1 MYAQA
6 YDAGVPPKV
15 TDEEPAT
22 VVKFL
27 PVIDTETAPLVGPE
41 VRDMLVTIGRFLAV
55 RITVCLCANS
65 GGSRHGHVNGPIGLV
80 VGDRV
85 QITYPAQPVKLRLS

>member
-1 MYAQA
+1 MKKLFFVVVPLAFVIA
-6 YDAGVPPKV
+6 TSTVPAEWAGTVTLMRVSLCTLRPTTLVPPKV

-41 VRDMLVTIGRFLAV
+41 VRDMLVTIGRSWLYV
-55 RITVCLCANS
+55 
-65 GGSRHGHVNGPIGLV
+65 
-80 VGDRV
+80 
-85 QITYPAQPVKLRLS
+85 